1 MRMTA
6 EDLERVCEL
15 AALPEEQRAVLRL
28 LNVGERNDAEIAAA
42 LGIEE
47 GTVRTRIHRA
57 KAAIHASQHWHELRA
72 ELVALVRAPDYE
84 ERLICADDGEGLS
97 VREEASTLIESIRG
111 TNCNPRTPIFD
122 SDNPR
127 WAREVAVHG
136 TAWGLPDVEAVVLRR
151 RWQRRQAGRH
161 E

>member
-6 EDLERVCEL
+6 ADLERVCEL

-28 LNVGERNDAEIAAA
+28 LNVGPRNDAEIAAA

-47 GTVRTRIHRA
+47 GTVRTLLHSA
-57 KAAIHASQHWHELRA
+57 GEAIQASQHWLELRA
-72 ELVALVRAPDYE
+72 EFMALVRAPNRS
-84 ERLICADDGEGLS
+84 ERLICAGDGEKLS
-97 VREEASTLIESIRG
+97 LVEEAATLYEAQRG

-127 WAREVAVHG
+127 WAREVSVHG
-136 TAWGLPDVEAVVLRR
+136 TAWGLEDVYENLLRR
-151 RWQRRQAGRH
+151 ERQRGG
-161 E
+161 